1 MGFYNHTAET
11 ERLLTENYERY
22 YRLAYKLMRNQDD
35 ALDVVQESA
44 YRAIKDCKGVRN
56 KDYLSTWIYRIVVNT
71 SLDMLRR
78 KKKETPTEEMPETP
92 TEDHYQDLDL
102 KQMINR
108 LDDKSRTVILLRY
121 FEDLK
126 LEEIADIVGENLN
139 TVKARLYRTLK
150 KLRLELEPESYEI
163 CKEDR
168 RGRCRC
174 HDCHYRTG
182 QRHTGPG
189 QCHGTD
195 SGHWI
200 HRKGGNLPHL

>member
-1 MGFYNHTAET
+1 MGFQKNTADT
-11 ERLLTENYERY
+11 ERILTDNYEKY
-22 YRLAYKLMRNQDD
+22 YRLAYSYMRNEDD

-78 KKKETPTEEMPETP
+78 KKKETPTE
-92 TEDHYQDLDL
+92 DHYQDLDL

-108 LDDKSRTVILLRY
+108 LDDKSRTVIILRY

-126 LEEIADIVGENLN
+126 LEDIADIVGENLN

-150 KLRLELEPESYEI
+150 KLRLELEPMPLGANQNHFSERSHAHET
-163 CKEDR
+163 
-168 RGRCRC
+168 GRK
-174 HDCHYRTG
+174 
-182 QRHTGPG
+182 Q
-189 QCHGTD
+189 TD
-195 SGHWI
+195 G
-200 HRKGGNLPHL
+200 